1 MQTEAISSLEHLR
14 DAKLYHTHYSIRRY
28 FVDRFY
34 YHHKEMIS
42 RAERILDVGGKK
54 VKKRG
59 CFNVDLLTSRV
70 EYLNLD
76 KSTMPDIFAS
86 ADAIPRKDS
95 TYDLVICSEL
105 LEHVYDPKL
114 VLSEIARVLKPG
126 ATALITVPFMYPFH
140 ADPSDFGRYAKPFWE
155 KTLRELDFSFIDIR
169 EQGTYFTTIANSV
182 KILHSQLKSRLWRAL
197 LKPLVLAITYS
208 CVTLEI
214 RFHGS
219 KQLRG
224 IISNFHLGYAI
235 VARR

>member
-1 MQTEAISSLEHLR
+1 MQIEAISSL
-14 DAKLYHTHYSIRRY
+14 DQMCNAKLSHTHYSIRRY
-28 FVDRFY
+28 FVDRFFLF
-34 YHHKEMIS
+34 HKETI
-42 RAERILDVGGKK
+42 RKAGKILDVGGKK

-59 CFNVDLLTSRV
+59 YFNAELITSRV

-76 KSTMPDIFAS
+76 KSTMPDIYAS
-86 ADAIPRKDS
+86 ADSIPRNNC

-155 KTLRELDFSFIDIR
+155 KTLKDLEFSSIDIR
-169 EQGTYFTTIANSV
+169 EQGTYFTTIANSIKV
-182 KILHSQLKSRLWRAL
+182 LHSQLTSRSLRAL
-197 LKPLVLAITYS
+197 LKPVVLAITYS
-208 CVTLEI
+208 CVALEMK
-214 RFHGS
+214 FHQS
-219 KQLRG
+219 KQLQS
-224 IISNFHLGYAI
+224 IITNFHLGYAI